1 MNGLIEVLSTLL
13 LDLVEREFEEEHV
26 KIAYL
31 GSSQKVFI
39 EDDYVELVRGA
50 EYTVPRWLA
59 LQLIENNLARPVEE
73 GVDLPKIATLAFNE
87 TRSRSSLK
95 FEKLPGYFYLMI
107 KQEISSLFRK
117 YKSVDS
123 LSKARD
129 LADRID
135 KLVTNTKELHRT
147 RLSKILTLLSVQQVT
162 PEMLVNLSEEEKHL
176 YTVLKTVLDI
186 FNSRV
191 FEVEKHE

>member
-1 MNGLIEVLSTLL
+1 
-13 LDLVEREFEEEHV
+13 
-26 KIAYL
+26 
-31 GSSQKVFI
+31 
-39 EDDYVELVRGA
+39 
-50 EYTVPRWLA
+50 
-59 LQLIENNLARPVEE
+59 
-73 GVDLPKIATLAFNE
+73 
-87 TRSRSSLK
+87 
-95 FEKLPGYFYLMI
+95 LMI

>member
-1 MNGLIEVLSTLL
+1 M
-13 LDLVEREFEEEHV
+13 ERDFEEEHV
-26 KIAYL
+26 KVAYL
-31 GSSQKVFI
+31 GPPQRVFI

-59 LQLIENNLARPVEE
+59 LQLIENNLARLVEE

-87 TRSRSSLK
+87 TRSRSHPK

-123 LSKARD
+123 VSKARD
-129 LADRID
+129 LSERID
-135 KLVTNTKELHRT
+135 KLVTNTKVLHRT